1 MNDKYPELQLG
12 PIRFN
17 LANDIPMLVSAIVV
31 FALVF
36 WLSRKPQIRPKG
48 KQNVL
53 EWIIDFT
60 NGIVKGE
67 MPGEEGNTFQLFIFV
82 MFLFVF
88 MMNQLGLFIDINIG
102 GTSWFHSPT
111 ASPLITMTLASIV
124 LVLSHY
130 YGVRNKGFKGYLKG
144 YVTPMA
150 FMAPINLLEEFTNF
164 MTLSLRLYGNIF
176 AGEILV
182 ALLRNLALSGGH
194 AGLIAFPFGFIVE
207 MVWQGFSA
215 FIGSIQA
222 YIFVILGTVYMSH
235 KAVPEE

>member
-12 PIRFN
+12 PVRFN
-17 LANDIPMLVSAIVV
+17 LANDIPMLIAAVVV
-31 FALVF
+31 FLLVF
-36 WLSRKPQIRPKG
+36 YLSRKPKLRPDG
-48 KQNVL
+48 KQNLL

-67 MPGEEGNTFQLFIFV
+67 MPGKEGNTFKLFIFT

-88 MMNQLGLFIDINIG
+88 MMNQLGLFIDVKIDG
-102 GTSWFHSPT
+102 YTWFHSPT
-111 ASPLITMTLASIV
+111 ASPLITMTLAMIV

-130 YGVRNKGFKGYLKG
+130 YGVKNKGFKGYLKG

-176 AGEILV
+176 AGEVLV
-182 ALLRNLALSGGH
+182 MLIRNLGLMGGH
-194 AGLIAFPFGFIVE
+194 AAFVAFPFGFIVE
-207 MVWQGFSA
+207 MVWQGFSV

-222 YIFVILGTVYMSH
+222 YIFVTLGTVYMSH
-235 KAVPEE
+235 KAVSE

>member
-1 MNDKYPELQLG
+1 MNDKYPYLQLG
-12 PIRFN
+12 PLRFN
-17 LANDIPMLVSAIVV
+17 LANDIPMLISAAVV

-36 WLSRKPQIRPKG
+36 YLSRKPSLRPHG
-48 KQNVL
+48 KQNLL

-60 NGIVKGE
+60 NGIVNGE
-67 MPGEEGNTFQLFIFV
+67 MPGKEGKTFHLFAFT

-88 MMNQLGLFIDINIG
+88 MMNQLGLFLDVKIDG
-102 GTSWFHSPT
+102 VSWFHSPT
-111 ASPLITMTLASIV
+111 ASPLITMTLATIV

-130 YGVRNKGFKGYLKG
+130 YGVANKGFKGYLKG
-144 YVTPMA
+144 YVSPMP

-176 AGEILV
+176 AGEVLV
-182 ALLRNLALSGGH
+182 MLLRNLALSGGH

-207 MVWQGFSA
+207 MVWQGFSV

-222 YIFVILGTVYMSH
+222 YIFVTLGTVYMSH
-235 KAVPEE
+235 KAVAE